1 MAELVLTLNT
11 FEFNGEYYEEV
22 GGVAMG
28 SRWGPNN
35 ACLFFGYVEERM
47 LTEYPGLDAW
57 FVYSSDTWTTSRV
70 QSEALNRTYSSFLIV
85 VRSTVLILSIRGLSH
100 LTNSPSW
107 KFIWHPVTTAYR
119 HLFIT
124 KTLTAIHIWTS
135 GRHIHPSVK
144 SSTQYSRFLRLRK
157 ICSEDDVFFKMRPQ
171 PWRVFCGTWLP
182 PWANYKSTSPGGRK
196 TEGLSIRHH
205 PG

>member
-47 LTEYPGLDAW
+47 LTEYPGLDSW

-124 KTLTAIHIWTS
+124 KTLTATHIWTS
-135 GRHIHPSVK
+135 GRRIRSSVTE
-144 SSTQYSRFLRLRK
+144 SSIPHSQFLRLWK
-157 ICSEDDVFFKMRPQ
+157 IC
-171 PWRVFCGTWLP
+171 C
-182 PWANYKSTSPGGRK
+182 
-196 TEGLSIRHH
+196 
-205 PG
+205 